1 MNGVPATMYVI
12 LYIKDRKRA
21 YTSVP
26 FGDGD
31 TWIRVTSNLPAA

>member
-21 YTSVP
+21 ART
-26 FGDGD
+26 DGRLGF
-31 TWIRVTSNLPAA
+31 TIGAKPGRN